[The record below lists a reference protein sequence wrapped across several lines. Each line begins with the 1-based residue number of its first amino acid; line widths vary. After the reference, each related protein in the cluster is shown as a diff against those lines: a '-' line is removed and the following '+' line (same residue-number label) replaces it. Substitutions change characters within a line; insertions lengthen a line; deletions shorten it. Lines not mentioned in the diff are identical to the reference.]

1 MVKKEK
7 PPDRKERVVFLFE
20 NGSLHSEIQKS
31 NPQSDYE
38 LYVAIMKAC
47 DSRHMTEKEIEAILK
62 EYYL

>member
-1 MVKKEK
+1 MKKLILSLLLA
-7 PPDRKERVVFLFE
+7 FLFE
-20 NGSLHSEIQKS
+20 GEDLYSEVQKG

-47 DSRHMTEKEIEAILK
+47 DSRHMTEKEIEVILK